1 MNKIMIKMMRITFCW
16 MVILTGLSA
25 QQCKQDVNPEFLYQQ
40 WIHLHEEDA
49 GGIEVYRNEEY
60 NFPVSRGRKGFEF
73 RKDGTFIQSDI
84 GPVDVN
90 VNIPGQWKKVA
101 DKQVRIQLKDE
112 ENTQYLMEIVDLKK
126 DVLKIKRIASK

>member
-1 MNKIMIKMMRITFCW
+1 MLKMMRIIFCW
-16 MVILTGLSA
+16 IVLLTGLSA
-25 QQCKQDVNPEFLYQQ
+25 QQCKQDVNPELLYQQ

-126 DVLKIKRIASK
+126 DVLKIKRIASQ